1 MSERLI
7 RCDICQRILPENT
20 LISEDTFN
28 LCKDTKA
35 CDDWMDNNLADF
47 EVTLQGFA
55 AERQEN
61 EELQA
66 ENTQLK
72 AELNE
77 AQGKLQ
83 EWGGADNY
91 LLSTDLDKANEANA
105 QLKAEVAELMDVI
118 CRAYIA
124 LSEAE
129 MYASTPNIKASV
141 LECHDIS
148 MKHLQQKGAR
158 DE

>member
-47 EVTLQGFA
+47 EVTLQGFV
-55 AERQEN
+55 AERQKN

-83 EWGGADNY
+83 EWGGVDNY

-105 QLKAEVAELMDVI
+105 QLKAEVAEL
-118 CRAYIA
+118 REA
-124 LSEAE
+124 LEASRDCEGCTGYCAECKVCHTREQALAKTERSE
-129 MYASTPNIKASV
+129 
-141 LECHDIS
+141 
-148 MKHLQQKGAR
+148 